1 MTRSPRLPAI
11 LAAYV
16 GLFPGS
22 AAVGVW
28 LAELLA
34 PGSRL
39 AELVSFLALPI
50 AFAAGLKLWFGL
62 TLLGLVPRL
71 LGRLRASGSAAP
83 AARTWGRPELPGSW
97 VFFPLSS
104 VFGLL
109 AGVAVGLASS
119 SHAAWLVALV
129 YWLVGS
135 LHGLLAWRLARA
147 GFLMPPDAA

>member
-39 AELVSFLALPI
+39 AELVSFFALAH
-50 AFAAGLKLWFGL
+50 
-62 TLLGLVPRL
+62 LGLVPRL